1 MRELLKKINQS
12 EINNVNLY
20 LFSKPRDKKKFSVFS
35 TIIEEDNVKIDMKKI
50 IENQIRNHVENEDN
64 IYEYSPILDDK
75 SIIQKIDCNELE
87 FLPKFINKICL
98 ECEIYDEKKLDKGH
112 ELWLFA
118 IVIDDGNEQ
127 IIAFQ
132 KIRAKT
138 LLKNEKYWISFGAK
152 KIKRFE
158 EPLLQ
163 LEQKIDCICIL
174 KKNAEITDQIMY
186 IFDKYWFELIFGFE
200 EKFRREIQDML
211 KNLENE
217 QLYDTN
223 LINII
228 QLYKKVENNK
238 NHLKKLYVI
247 LKNDNFRYLNEENI
261 KKVENKSKIKFNRP
275 TGKIELNTDE
285 DVRKILNFLNEDF
298 LESII
303 SEKPYVASNKID
315 I

>member
-1 MRELLKKINQS
+1 MHELLKKINKS

-35 TIIEEDNVKIDMKKI
+35 TIIKEDNVKIDMKKI

-64 IYEYSPILDDK
+64 IYEYNPIFDNK
-75 SIIQKIDCNELE
+75 SIIQKINCNELE
-87 FLPKFINKICL
+87 FLPKFINKIGL
-98 ECEIYDEKKLDKGH
+98 ECKVYDEKKLDKGH
-112 ELWLFA
+112 KLWLFV
-118 IVIDDGNEQ
+118 IVIDDGSEQ

-132 KIRAKT
+132 KIRTKT
-138 LLKNEKYWISFGAK
+138 LLKNEKYRILFDNG
-152 KIKRFE
+152 IKRFE

-163 LEQKIDCICIL
+163 LEQKMDCICIL
-174 KKNAEITDQIMY
+174 KKNADITHQIMY

-200 EKFRREIQDML
+200 EKFRREIQDKL
-211 KNLENE
+211 KNFENE
-217 QLYDTN
+217 QTYDTN
-223 LINII
+223 LIDID
-228 QLYKKVENNK
+228 QLYKKVENNS

-247 LKNDNFRYLNEENI
+247 LKNDNFKYLNEENI

-275 TGKIELNTDE
+275 TGKIELNTNE
-285 DVRKILNFLNEDF
+285 DVKKILNFLNEDF

-303 SEKPYVASNKID
+303 SEKPYVVSNKID